1 MNASEK
7 QIKQRKFQVKQLV
20 FPNYNRSAD
29 IQNKLLMQKMSELF
43 KFKFDI
49 AGDKIFI
56 NKK

>member
-29 IQNKLLMQKMSELF
+29 IQNQLLMQKMSELF

>member
-29 IQNKLLMQKMSELF
+29 IQNQLLMQKMSELF

-56 NKK
+56 NKN

>member
-7 QIKQRKFQVKQLV
+7 QIKQRKFQVKQWV

-29 IQNKLLMQKMSELF
+29 IQNQLLMQKMSELF

>member
-29 IQNKLLMQKMSELF
+29 IQNQLLMQKMSELF

-49 AGDKIFI
+49 AGDKIFT

>member
-29 IQNKLLMQKMSELF
+29 IQNQLLMQKMSELF

-49 AGDKIFI
+49 VGDKIFI

>member
-29 IQNKLLMQKMSELF
+29 IQNQLLMQKMSELF
-43 KFKFDI
+43 KFKFGI

>member
-7 QIKQRKFQVKQLV
+7 QIKQRKFWVKQLV
-20 FPNYNRSAD
+20 FSNYNRSAD
-29 IQNKLLMQKMSELF
+29 IQNQLLMQKMNELF
-43 KFKFDI
+43 KFKVDI

>member
-29 IQNKLLMQKMSELF
+29 IQNQLLMQNMSELF

>member
-20 FPNYNRSAD
+20 FPDYNRSAD
-29 IQNKLLMQKMSELF
+29 IQNQLLMQKMSELF